1 MQQTVQRASSGDAAC
16 AGAGLGTS
24 EMLAQRHLQQLQSV
38 VRLASLATAALVV
51 ALPIYSQNFGASGK
65 ETGLLFA
72 IPAFMAAMARPI
84 VGHSMDWL
92 GRKPFLVLSVALM
105 FVAMV
110 VFALA
115 REFVLGVGDLVLE
128 ADARF
133 AIAMLFIA
141 RTIQGFALGLL
152 LLSAYTITADLARQ
166 AGRGASFGY
175 TEEAQY
181 RGGIL
186 GGLIA
191 LPILLLF
198 GFNLQGELRITQ
210 QVWSLVFSLFA
221 VGVLIGVVRALR
233 CVPETRPTSPPQP
246 VHPTREWR
254 ALREL
259 DPQLFRLMAIVVFTM
274 ASSYGL
280 SPFILVYIHDR
291 VTPNLVFIMLAYLPA
306 ALAWAFLPSRLGRIA
321 DRVGRRLPIVVGLST
336 SGVFSMTL
344 PFLPLVFPHPWMVV
358 AALTVFA
365 TLEAVCY
372 AAAVPAEQA
381 LVADLLGT
389 HQRGIGFGL
398 YTLAQ
403 SVGQVVGPVVMGAL
417 YDMNHSG
424 PFIANAAILILGSVL
439 VWTLLTEPRRA
450 AMIPPST

>member
-1 MQQTVQRASSGDAAC
+1 MQHTVHGAPAAEL
-16 AGAGLGTS
+16 AHAAEPSTALES
-24 EMLAQRHLQQLQSV
+24 LAQRHLHQLQTV

-51 ALPIYSQNFGASGK
+51 ALPIYAQNFGASGK

-72 IPAFMAAMARPI
+72 IPALMTALARPI
-84 VGHSMDWL
+84 VGRSMDRF
-92 GRKPFLVLSVALM
+92 GRKPFLVLAVGLM
-105 FVAMV
+105 FLAMV
-110 VFALA
+110 LFALA
-115 REFVLGVGDLVLE
+115 RELTLPLGGLRIE
-128 ADARF
+128 TDARF
-133 AIAMLFIA
+133 AVTLLFIA
-141 RTIQGFALGLL
+141 RTVQGFALGLL

-181 RGGIL
+181 RGGII

-210 QVWSLVFSLFA
+210 QVWSLVFVLFA
-221 VGVLIGVVRALR
+221 GGVLLGVWWALR
-233 CVPETRPTSPPQP
+233 YVPETRPPI
-246 VHPTREWR
+246 VAHAAARDWH
-254 ALREL
+254 AVKEL
-259 DPQLFRLMAIVVFTM
+259 NPQLFRLMAIVVLTM

-291 VTPNLVFIMLAYLPA
+291 VTPNLVFIMMAYLPA

-336 SGVFSMTL
+336 SGAFSFTL
-344 PFLPLVFPHPWMVV
+344 PFMPLIFPQPWMVI
-358 AALTVFA
+358 AALTLFA

-381 LVADLLGT
+381 LVADMLGS
-389 HQRGIGFGL
+389 HQRGIGFGM

-403 SVGQVVGPVVMGAL
+403 SVGQVIGPVIMGAL
-417 YDMNHSG
+417 YDVNHSG
-424 PFIANAAILILGSVL
+424 PFLANAFILLLGSVL
-439 VWTLLTEPRRA
+439 VWTLLTEPQRSARHPA
-450 AMIPPST
+450 

>member
-1 MQQTVQRASSGDAAC
+1 M
-16 AGAGLGTS
+16 
-24 EMLAQRHLQQLQSV
+24 V

-51 ALPIYSQNFGASGK
+51 ALPIYAQNFGASGK

-72 IPAFMAAMARPI
+72 IPALMTALARPI
-84 VGHSMDWL
+84 VGRSMDRF
-92 GRKPFLVLSVALM
+92 GRKPFLVLAVSLM

-110 VFALA
+110 LFALA
-115 REFVLGVGDLVLE
+115 RELALSLGALHIE
-128 ADARF
+128 TDARF
-133 AIAMLFIA
+133 AITLLFLA
-141 RTIQGFALGLL
+141 RTVQGFALGLL

-181 RGGIL
+181 RGGII

-210 QVWSLVFSLFA
+210 QVWSLVFGLFA
-221 VGVLIGVVRALR
+221 GGVLLGIWRALR
-233 CVPETRPTSPPQP
+233 YVPETRP
-246 VHPTREWR
+246 PTLTQNTAPDWQAVR
-254 ALREL
+254 ALN
-259 DPQLFRLMAIVVFTM
+259 PQLFRLMAIVVLTM

-291 VTPNLVFIMLAYLPA
+291 VTPNLVFVMMAYLPA

-336 SGVFSMTL
+336 SGAFSFTL
-344 PFLPLVFPHPWMVV
+344 PFMPLLFPQPWMVI

-381 LVADLLGT
+381 LVADLLSA
-389 HQRGIGFGL
+389 HQRGIGFGM

-403 SVGQVVGPVVMGAL
+403 SVGQVIGPVIMGAL
-417 YDMNHSG
+417 YDVNHSG
-424 PFIANAAILILGSVL
+424 PFLANAFILILGSLL
-439 VWTLLTEPRRA
+439 VWTLLTEPQPSARRLA
-450 AMIPPST
+450 